1 MRLVSFLQVLFL
13 LGLLAYLA
21 LVTLENPGLVRL
33 PLPLGG
39 GEFTL
44 SVGAGVTVFLLLG
57 AGFMGLL
64 LLPGLWNE
72 RRRRAREAR
81 LRREAEAR
89 LTATLQARLGAAPD
103 PAGADRPR
111 QEGA

>member
-44 SVGAGVTVFLLLG
+44 SVGAGVAVFLLLG
-57 AGFMGLL
+57 AAFMGLL
-64 LLPGLWNE
+64 LLPGLWRE
-72 RRRRAREAR
+72 RLRRGHEAR
-81 LRREAEAR
+81 LRREAEER
-89 LTATLQARLGAAPD
+89 LTATLQARLR
-103 PAGADRPR
+103 PAGSAEGPR
-111 QEGA
+111 EEEG